1 MVPKTPPQTPESSNS
16 GTPAPVGDP
25 LEDVLTE
32 IHSRIAALESE
43 SRNKSIVPP
52 VRWYKEPATLVS
64 VLALVFSIIAT
75 LYTSREASNQNARA
89 ARAELGQL
97 VQRLSALPKENA
109 DLIARYADNRAV
121 LTSLSGSINSEN
133 LVLAQQAADV
143 IDRIPDQVSGS
154 EFLAVAIALEL
165 SGTYPRSLELIE
177 RGLRVDKDP
186 TSEEGM
192 LRLKAKILFGAGD
205 IKGGRA
211 QLRYALGVWKGAS
224 AQERGRGN
232 AYTELTW
239 SGLERQAGN
248 CQEALIH
255 FNLARQAMGQ
265 LSEGPWKRQLA
276 QNLQAGPLSCD
287 KAG

>member
-1 MVPKTPPQTPESSNS
+1 MVPKTPPQTQESSNS

-154 EFLAVAIALEL
+154 EFLAVAMALEL
-165 SGTYPRSLELIE
+165 SSTYPRSLELIE

-186 TSEEGM
+186 TS
-192 LRLKAKILFGAGD
+192 
-205 IKGGRA
+205 
-211 QLRYALGVWKGAS
+211 
-224 AQERGRGN
+224 RGRN
-232 AYTELTW
+232 AATESQDTLRCR
-239 SGLERQAGN
+239 GY
-248 CQEALIH
+248 
-255 FNLARQAMGQ
+255 
-265 LSEGPWKRQLA
+265 
-276 QNLQAGPLSCD
+276 
-287 KAG
+287 